1 MSKGHKSQGANRKLG
16 QIKKMETFQKNIK
29 KLDLGQFRIICVK
42 SCLGLVR
49 AGSGICICI
58 YLNLYRCTFQ
68 RRRKKVVKLN
78 RNLYCGMWG
87 AVRVRAGGKQ
97 GNSACRNNT
106 PICNDSIYPNKQ
118 GYKIHQY
125 EMMTE
130 MYTLEY
136 ESKIKYEDG

>member
-1 MSKGHKSQGANRKLG
+1 M
-16 QIKKMETFQKNIK
+16 
-29 KLDLGQFRIICVK
+29 
-42 SCLGLVR
+42 
-49 AGSGICICI
+49 
-58 YLNLYRCTFQ
+58 
-68 RRRKKVVKLN
+68 KLN

-87 AVRVRAGGKQ
+87 AVRVRVGGKQ

-130 MYTLEY
+130 TYTLEY
-136 ESKIKYEDG
+136 ESKIKYDDG

>member
-1 MSKGHKSQGANRKLG
+1 M
-16 QIKKMETFQKNIK
+16 
-29 KLDLGQFRIICVK
+29 
-42 SCLGLVR
+42 
-49 AGSGICICI
+49 
-58 YLNLYRCTFQ
+58 
-68 RRRKKVVKLN
+68 KLN

-106 PICNDSIYPNKQ
+106 PICNDSIYPNMQ